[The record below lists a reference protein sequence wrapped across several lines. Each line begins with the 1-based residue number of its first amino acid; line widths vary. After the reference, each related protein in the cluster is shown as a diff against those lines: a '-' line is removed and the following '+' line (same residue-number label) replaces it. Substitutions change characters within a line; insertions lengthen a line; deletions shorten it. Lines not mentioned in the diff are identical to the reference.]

1 MEKQWFSDRT
11 KLFKQVL
18 KIGITDSVYY
28 VHNEEGFLNACR
40 DVFHH
45 CNVDNSDIPTA
56 YPAIVR
62 ISIDLDAYTHDYVFV
77 KKIHAPDFITRNPV
91 VEQCQTLT
99 LDQLINGFGS
109 FV

>member
-1 MEKQWFSDRT
+1 MTSDRT

-18 KIGITDSVYY
+18 NIGITDSVYY

-77 KKIHAPDFITRNPV
+77 EKIHAPDFITRNPV
-91 VEQCQTLT
+91 VEQCPTLT
-99 LDQLINGFGS
+99 FDQLINGFGS

>member
-1 MEKQWFSDRT
+1 MTSDRT

-28 VHNEEGFLNACR
+28 VHDKEGFLSACR

-45 CNVDNSDIPTA
+45 CKVDIDDTPTA

-62 ISIDLDAYTHDYVFV
+62 ISIDLDASTSGYVFV